1 MPTGGFKAIKMAS
14 SLITVISERR
24 KYFSAGY
31 SVHQTSVLGRLPA
44 AETRKEAAAG
54 EGQL

>member
-1 MPTGGFKAIKMAS
+1 MRTGGFKAIKMAS

-31 SVHQTSVLGRLPA
+31 KVHQTSVLGRLPA

-54 EGQL
+54 EG